1 MISKKYYIPRPEE
14 GEEISVSVLKI
25 EKRNVMLWTAPE
37 PIALDRF
44 PPCIRNII
52 SGAGIRK
59 GRHRAAAILAAF
71 LGQAGWSE
79 EDARVLW
86 NRQAEMNGVPEGIFN
101 EWFAKMHCPRCNTI
115 QTESKGYPKLGLANL
130 GCCQPDERCREF
142 GGPVAYAADIA
153 ADRDMAPGNLRLIR
167 EINVAKVLDWV
178 AGREGEIELSD
189 AERAELEGLLEI
201 LEGQEN
207 KTLIYTRAKVSGK
220 LRPRFFLKE
229 GEGLRRRM
237 LSELL

>member
-1 MISKKYYIPRPEE
+1 MIFKKYYTPKPEE

-25 EKRNVMLWTAPE
+25 ERRNVMLWTAPE
-37 PIALDRF
+37 PIAQDRF

-52 SGAGIRK
+52 SKDSGMK

-86 NRQAEMNGVPEGIFN
+86 NRQAEMNGVPESIFD
-101 EWFAKMHCPRCNTI
+101 EWFCKMHCPRCSTI
-115 QTESKGYPKLGLANL
+115 QSESKGYPRLGLANL
-130 GCCQPDERCREF
+130 GYCQPDERCREF
-142 GGPVAYAADIA
+142 GGPVAYAADMA
-153 ADRDMAPGNLRLIR
+153 ADWDMAPGNLRLIR
-167 EINVAKVLDWV
+167 AVNVARVLDWT

-189 AERAELEGLLEI
+189 AERSELEGLLKI
-201 LEGQEN
+201 LEGQGN
-207 KTLIYTRAKVSGK
+207 KMLIYTRDKVSGK
-220 LRPRFFLKE
+220 LRPRFFLKD
-229 GEGLRRRM
+229 GEGLRRRV